1 MCSVREVCRLHSIG
15 VEHVHS
21 EHWTLYTVLEW
32 NMYTVNT
39 WTLYT
44 VCSTNMESNQHTIF
58 IHSILVVQHYSHEAC
73 VAQGLLTGII
83 CSVSTVTVK
92 PVWIKVYWHG
102 IPAVQHS
109 DSETCLGQSIL
120 TWCGTAQWQW
130 NLSGSKYTDRD
141 CMCVKHW

>member
-92 PVWIKVYWHG
+92 PVWIKVY
-102 IPAVQHS
+102 
-109 DSETCLGQSIL
+109 
-120 TWCGTAQWQW
+120 
-130 NLSGSKYTDRD
+130 
-141 CMCVKHW
+141 